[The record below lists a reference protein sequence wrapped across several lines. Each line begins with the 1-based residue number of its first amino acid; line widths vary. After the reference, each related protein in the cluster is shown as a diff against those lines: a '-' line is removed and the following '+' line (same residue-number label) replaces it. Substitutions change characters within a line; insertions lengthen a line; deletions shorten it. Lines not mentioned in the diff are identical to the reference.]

1 MAQVGQ
7 MRGVA
12 ENPQVPL
19 FTASAKPMTA
29 FPMNRIT
36 ASLAALRA
44 SEKIVILTAAAA
56 SVVVSAVVAA
66 GAVGALGGALA
77 ILMLTIAVTDAR
89 FYVIPDSLTVTAL
102 VLGLLHARLQDPEM
116 AVEAVAMA
124 VLRAAILA
132 LIFLALRVVYR
143 WLRGREGVGLG
154 DVKLAGLA
162 GAWLDW
168 SIIPLA
174 IEAAAL
180 SALAVYGFRQ
190 LALRRRLHATARLPF
205 GVFFAPAIWLGW
217 LYATAI

>member
-7 MRGVA
+7 IRDVV

-19 FTASAKPMTA
+19 FSASAKPMTA
-29 FPMNRIT
+29 FPTNRT
-36 ASLAALRA
+36 AASFAALRT
-44 SEKIVILTAAAA
+44 SEKIVIATVAAG
-56 SVVVSAVVAA
+56 SVVVSAMVAPP
-66 GAVGALGGALA
+66 AVGALGGVLA
-77 ILMLTIAVTDAR
+77 ILMLAVAVTDAR
-89 FYVIPDSLTVTAL
+89 FYVIPDALTAIAFS
-102 VLGLLHARLQDPEM
+102 LGLVHAGLQRPEI

-132 LIFLALRVVYR
+132 LAFLSLRVAYR

-174 IEAAAL
+174 IEIAAL

-190 LALRRRLHATARLPF
+190 LVLRRRLHAMARLPF

-217 LYATAI
+217 LYATGI